1 MNLKMRKQKR
11 GFTLVEI
18 ILILVLVTVLSSAVL
33 ALYSFLITL
42 NKKIEYRS
50 SAYKLLDSK
59 IEEYRD
65 VNFDA
70 LASGTVSPA
79 PDLPENSTIATT
91 VTSNIEGSEQTDIKL
106 VTITISWDFK
116 GAQNVRISTYITR
129 GGIQR

>member
-1 MNLKMRKQKR
+1 MNLKIQKQKR

-59 IEEYRD
+59 IEEYRN

-70 LASGTVSPA
+70 LATGTISPA
-79 PDLPENSTIATT
+79 PGLPENSVIATN
-91 VTSNIEGSEQTDIKL
+91 VTANVEGSDQTDIRL
-106 VTITISWDFK
+106 VTVTVSWDFK
-116 GAQNVRISTYITR
+116 GAQNARISTYITR